1 MTQNKI
7 EGKFYALKP
16 EEWLEVTKELRYA
29 EVRVLYYLRTIDPFG
44 GRDLRV
50 KVTDVATATGLQKG
64 TVSKA
69 LKVLSDKGYIDLEI
83 TEALVKLQTFPK
95 GDQVSCDG
103 EGFPTGNTVSHS
115 AEKFPTGNTVS
126 CDAEKFPTVP
136 SGFLQE
142 TPSHCRKPTRT
153 VGNDPVP
160 EPSQGKESSTSKIIK
175 TYSDFKKTL
184 SEDERERFFYFVKKE
199 TGKLPNP
206 IIDIEAWLAGKN
218 AAGLNRWEVYYELF
232 EKSEGRANKQKTGK
246 EQTPKKLSFSERNE
260 TKRLA
265 RLAGEKWI
273 DPWGLESDV

>member
-16 EEWLEVTKELRYA
+16 EEWLQVTKELRYA

-69 LKVLSDKGYIDLEI
+69 LKVLNDKGYIDLEI

-95 GDQVSCDG
+95 GDQVSRDG
-103 EGFPTGNTVSHS
+103 EEFPV
-115 AEKFPTGNTVS
+115 GNTVS

-142 TPSHCRKPTRT
+142 TPSHCGKPTRT

-175 TYSDFKKTL
+175 TYSNFKKTL

-206 IIDIEAWLAGKN
+206 IVDIEAWLAGKN

>member
-16 EEWLEVTKELRYA
+16 EEWLQVTKELRYA
-29 EVRVLYYLRTIDPFG
+29 EVRVLYYLRTLDPFG
-44 GRDLRV
+44 DRYLRV

-95 GDQVSCDG
+95 GDQVSRD
-103 EGFPTGNTVSHS
+103 E
-115 AEKFPTGNTVS
+115 EKFPTENPVS
-126 CDAEKFPTVP
+126 CDAGEFPTVP
-136 SGFLQE
+136 SSFPQE
-142 TPSHCRKPTRT
+142 TPSHCGKHPRT
-153 VGNDPVP
+153 VGNDHIV
-160 EPSQGKESSTSKIIK
+160 EPSQGEKSSASKTIK

-184 SEDERERFFYFVKKE
+184 SEGERERFFYFVKKE
-199 TGKLPNP
+199 TQKLPNP
-206 IIDIEAWLAGKN
+206 IMDIEAWLASKN
-218 AAGLNRWEVYYELF
+218 AAGLNRWEVYHELF
-232 EKSEGRANKQKTGK
+232 EKSEGRANRSKTKQ
-246 EQTPKKLSFSERNE
+246 EPRRLSFSERNE

-273 DPWGLESDV
+273 DPWGLESDE

>member
-1 MTQNKI
+1 
-7 EGKFYALKP
+7 
-16 EEWLEVTKELRYA
+16 LRYA

-95 GDQVSCDG
+95 EDQVSRDG
-103 EGFPTGNTVSHS
+103 EEFP
-115 AEKFPTGNTVS
+115 
-126 CDAEKFPTVP
+126 
-136 SGFLQE
+136 
-142 TPSHCRKPTRT
+142 

-160 EPSQGKESSTSKIIK
+160 EPSQGKESSTSKIIN

-184 SEDERERFFYFVKKE
+184 SEDERERFFYFVRKE

-218 AAGLNRWEVYYELF
+218 AAGLNRWEVYHELF
-232 EKSEGRANKQKTGK
+232 EKSEGRTNGQKTGK
-246 EQTPKKLSFSERNE
+246 EQKPRKLSFSERNE

>member
-1 MTQNKI
+1 MRI
-7 EGKFYALKP
+7 A
-16 EEWLEVTKELRYA
+16 A
-29 EVRVLYYLRTIDPFG
+29 
-44 GRDLRV
+44 
-50 KVTDVATATGLQKG
+50 
-64 TVSKA
+64 
-69 LKVLSDKGYIDLEI
+69 
-83 TEALVKLQTFPK
+83 FPK
-95 GDQVSCDG
+95 GDQVSRDG
-103 EGFPTGNTVSHS
+103 EGFPTGNTVSHN
-115 AEKFPTGNTVS
+115 AEEFPVGNTVS
-126 CDAEKFPTVP
+126 HNAEEFPTVP

-142 TPSHCRKPTRT
+142 TPSHCGKPTRT

-160 EPSQGKESSTSKIIK
+160 KPSQGKESGTSKIIK

-206 IIDIEAWLAGKN
+206 IVDIEAWLAGKN

-232 EKSEGRANKQKTGK
+232 EKSEGRANGKKK
-246 EQTPKKLSFSERNE
+246 EQPPKKLSFSERNE

>member
-95 GDQVSCDG
+95 GDGVSRDG
-103 EGFPTGNTVSHS
+103 EGFPTGNTVS
-115 AEKFPTGNTVS
+115 
-126 CDAEKFPTVP
+126 CDAGEFPTVP

-142 TPSHCRKPTRT
+142 TPSHCGKHPRT

-175 TYSDFKKTL
+175 TYLDFKKTL
-184 SEDERERFFYFVKKE
+184 SEDERARFFYFVRKE

-232 EKSEGRANKQKTGK
+232 EKSEGRANGQKTGK
-246 EQTPKKLSFSERNE
+246 EQTPRKLSFSERNE

>member
-1 MTQNKI
+1 MESIYLRTKTITIMTQNKI

-29 EVRVLYYLRTIDPFG
+29 EVRVLYYLRTINPFG

-95 GDQVSCDG
+95 GDGVSRDG
-103 EGFPTGNTVSHS
+103 EGFPTGNTVS
-115 AEKFPTGNTVS
+115 
-126 CDAEKFPTVP
+126 CDAGEFPTVP

-142 TPSHCRKPTRT
+142 TPSHCGKHPRT

-175 TYSDFKKTL
+175 TYLDFKKTL
-184 SEDERERFFYFVKKE
+184 SEDERARFFDFVRKE
-199 TGKLPNP
+199 TGKLPHP

-232 EKSEGRANKQKTGK
+232 EKSEGRANGQKTGK
-246 EQTPKKLSFSERNE
+246 EQTPRKLSFSERNE